1 MSSKSNMN
9 MTANLHSTSG
19 IF

>member
-1 MSSKSNMN
+1 MN